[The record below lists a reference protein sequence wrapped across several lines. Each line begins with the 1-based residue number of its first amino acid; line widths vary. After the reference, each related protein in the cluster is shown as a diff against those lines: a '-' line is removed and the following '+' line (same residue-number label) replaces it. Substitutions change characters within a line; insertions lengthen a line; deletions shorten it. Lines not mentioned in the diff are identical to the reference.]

1 MRVRRRQSR
10 RARPGCRDATLA
22 KQRAVRGTAEPRVR
36 CGCRAATLIP
46 NIFFPIV
53 AFVSAA
59 TPRSACSP
67 TSGGGACAQERASME
82 EV

>member
-22 KQRAVRGTAEPRVR
+22 KQRAVRGTPEPRVR
-36 CGCRAATLIP
+36 CGCRAATLIT
-46 NIFFPIV
+46 NIFSPIV

-59 TPRSACSP
+59 TPCSACTPAPS
-67 TSGGGACAQERASME
+67 GGACAQEGA
-82 EV
+82 